1 MWGAPVN
8 GQAEIVVIGGAVVG
22 SSIACHLAQRLGAGE
37 RVLVLEKDP
46 SYARCAT
53 ALSAGS
59 IRQQFS
65 TPVNVATSLYGI
77 AFLREIGERLAVAGA
92 RPDIGLVE
100 GGYLFLASQAGL
112 PALAENFRVA
122 TGFGADIAWLEG
134 GALSAAFP
142 WLATEGVAAGTFGR
156 SGEGWFDGYGLMQAF
171 RAKARSL
178 GVVYAPAEAVGLDLA
193 GGRVAGVRL
202 ADGGRIACGA
212 AVLAAGTGTAGL
224 AAGAGIDLPVR
235 SRKRFVF
242 TFDCREALPRF
253 PLLIDPSGVYVRPEG
268 TGYLC
273 GRSPAEAEDPDSV
286 DFEVDHAWFEERIW
300 PVLAARV
307 PAFEAI
313 RPGRAW
319 AGHYDLNL
327 FDQNA
332 FVGVLPGFENLY
344 IANGF
349 SGHGLQQAPAVGRG
363 LAELI
368 TAGRYLT
375 LDLAS
380 LGYERYLRRAP
391 LVEHAVV

>member
-1 MWGAPVN
+1 MSKQVD
-8 GQAEIVVIGGAVVG
+8 IVVIGGAVIG
-22 SSIACHLAQRLGAGE
+22 SSIACHLAQRLGRGD

-46 SYARCAT
+46 SYAQCAT

-65 TPVNVATSLYGI
+65 TPVNVAVSLYGI
-77 AFLREIGERLAVAGA
+77 EFLREIGARLAVDGA
-92 RPDIGLVE
+92 RPEIGLHE
-100 GGYLFLASQAGL
+100 GGYLFLASNAGL

-122 TGFGADIAWLEG
+122 TGLGADIAWLEG
-134 GALSAAFP
+134 GDLTSTFP
-142 WLATEGVAAGTFGR
+142 WLATTGIAVGTWGR
-156 SGEGWFDGYGLMQAF
+156 TGEGWFDGYGLMQAF

-178 GVVYAPAEAVGLDLA
+178 GVAYEAAEAARLETA
-193 GGRVAGVRL
+193 GGRVVGVRL
-202 ADGGRIACGA
+202 ADGRTIGCGT
-212 AVLAAGTGTAGL
+212 AVLAAGTGAAAL
-224 AAGAGIDLPVR
+224 AAGVGIDLPVR

-242 TFDCREALPRF
+242 TFDCRTELPRF

-273 GRSPAEAEDPDSV
+273 GLSPEEAEDPDSV
-286 DFEVDHAWFEERIW
+286 DFEVDYGWFEERIW
-300 PVLAARV
+300 PVLAERI

-332 FVGVLPGFENLY
+332 FVGALPGFENLFV
-344 IANGF
+344 ANGF

-368 TAGRYLT
+368 TGGRYAT
-375 LDLAS
+375 LDLSS
-380 LGYERYLRRAP
+380 LGYDRYFRNAP
-391 LVEHAVV
+391 LVELAVV